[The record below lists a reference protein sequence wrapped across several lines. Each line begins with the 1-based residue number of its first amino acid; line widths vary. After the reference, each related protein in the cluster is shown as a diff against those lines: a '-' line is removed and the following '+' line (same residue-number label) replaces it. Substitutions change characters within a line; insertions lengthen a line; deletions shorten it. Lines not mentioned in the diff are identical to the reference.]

1 VVLSGYSATFYKAEV
16 MGSEASTGRVSLRFE
31 GEENNVTL
39 QLVDRRFV
47 VEYRN

>member
-1 VVLSGYSATFYKAEV
+1 
-16 MGSEASTGRVSLRFE
+16 MGNDADTGRVSLRFD

-47 VEYRN
+47 VEYRS